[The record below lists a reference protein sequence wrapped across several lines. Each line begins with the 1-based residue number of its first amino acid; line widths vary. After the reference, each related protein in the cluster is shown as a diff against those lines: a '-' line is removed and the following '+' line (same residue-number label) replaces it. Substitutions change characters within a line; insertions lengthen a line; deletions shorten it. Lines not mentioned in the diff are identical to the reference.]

1 MEKEKVKKI
10 SKIIKFLFIILCV
23 LCIIGIV
30 AFPIITINNNGYVK
44 ILESN
49 INLLITNLIIYIT
62 SIPALLLLIEFVK
75 LFSKLEKNE
84 IFNQNNIK
92 YLKRS
97 SIYGYIIGAL
107 YILGFITF
115 TIMIIQNQGVGLGL
129 FSIVDFFILVI
140 AIIFIIIG
148 TGLKFL
154 SKIYKEAVENK
165 EENDL
170 TI

>member
-10 SKIIKFLFIILCV
+10 SKIIKFIFIILCV

-115 TIMIIQNQGVGLGL
+115 TIMIIQNQGVGL

-140 AIIFIIIG
+140 AIIFTIIG